1 MEKLGL
7 NRSDIN
13 TVRALRE
20 SARQLCRM
28 KIKKLPRWCQ
38 SARVCVVVLESW
50 VEDAQFLGTPEKA
63 ISYHPPHLTSPHLTL
78 PYNRIK

>member
-1 MEKLGL
+1 LGL

-28 KIKKLPRWCQ
+28 KRKKLPRWCQ

-50 VEDAQFLGTPEKA
+50 VEEAQFLGTSEKA
-63 ISYHPPHLTSPHLTL
+63 ISYHLYRYEIYELNFGEPEE
-78 PYNRIK
+78 